1 MALTTPTT
9 LPDPLPLFPLQ
20 TVLFPDGILALK
32 VFEARYLDLVTQ
44 CLRTQSPFGVVGLRN
59 GTEVQQP
66 GMDVELETV
75 GVVAALDDVDSET
88 AGILRVRCKGTQRF
102 RYERALRSDNG
113 LWMAEQV
120 QAIDGDEAV
129 LPAPPLIGTV
139 KALARALVA
148 MQQDQPGA
156 VTDERR
162 FNEAGWVANR
172 WCELLPIPTAARQK
186 LMELPDPMARLEIVD
201 RFLRDKGV
209 VQD

>member
-1 MALTTPTT
+1 MALNQPTT

-44 CLRTQSPFGVVGLRN
+44 CLREQSPFGVVGLRR
-59 GTEVQQP
+59 GTEVQQQ
-66 GMDVELETV
+66 GAEVELETV
-75 GVVAALDDVDSET
+75 GVLAALDDVDSET
-88 AGILRVRCKGTQRF
+88 TGILRVRCKGTQRF
-102 RYERALRSDNG
+102 RYERAVRSDNG

-120 QAIDGDEAV
+120 QALDGDEAV
-129 LPAPPLIGTV
+129 LPAAPLIGTV

-156 VTDERR
+156 VTAERR